1 LKVCWAKE
9 AYSESHYLS
18 IDSCMETGRKKILLV
33 EDDPSLGFVIKDN
46 LTVKGYDVTLCKDG
60 DEGENTFYNNPFHLC
75 ILDVMLPKK
84 DGFAVARSIRNK
96 NKEIPIL
103 FLTAKSM
110 MEDKLI
116 GFQTGADDYITKPFS
131 LEELI
136 CRIEVFLRRTVST
149 AKTESLDH
157 VFYVG
162 QYEFDPTTL
171 LLKNKSTEKTLTQK
185 EAEVLKLLYQNRD
198 RVLKREEILTQVWG
212 DDDYFM
218 GRSMDVFISKLRKYL
233 KEDPGIQ
240 IVNYHGVGFRLE
252 LR

>member
-1 LKVCWAKE
+1 M
-9 AYSESHYLS
+9 ESS
-18 IDSCMETGRKKILLV
+18 NKKILLV

-46 LTVKGYDVTLCKDG
+46 LCMKGYDVILCKDG
-60 DEGENTFYNNPFHLC
+60 EEGEDTFYQNNFHLC

-84 DGFAVARSIRNK
+84 DGFTLARGIRKK
-96 NKEIPIL
+96 NKEVPIL

-110 MEDKLI
+110 MEDKLE
-116 GFQTGADDYITKPFS
+116 GFKTGADDYIIKPFS
-131 LEELI
+131 LDELVY
-136 CRIEVFLRRTVST
+136 RIEVFLRRSNGVVL
-149 AKTESLDH
+149 TEEEKI
-157 VFYVG
+157 YRVG
-162 QYEFDPTTL
+162 EFDFDPSSFTL
-171 LLKNKSTEKTLTQK
+171 TNKSTEKTLTQK

-198 RVLKREEILTQVWG
+198 RVLKREEILKQVWG

-233 KEDPGIQ
+233 KDDPAIQ

>member
-1 LKVCWAKE
+1 MSK
-9 AYSESHYLS
+9 
-18 IDSCMETGRKKILLV
+18 TKILLV

-46 LTVKGYDVTLCKDG
+46 LTIKGFDVTLCKDG
-60 DEGENTFYNNPFHLC
+60 EEGENTFHAQPFDIC

-84 DGFAVARSIRNK
+84 DGFAIAKSIRSK
-96 NKEIPIL
+96 DKSVPIL

-110 MEDKLI
+110 MEDKLA

-131 LEELI
+131 LDELI
-136 CRIEVFLRRTVST
+136 CRIEVFLRRSQSVAEQNGKSVYTVGGFS
-149 AKTESLDH
+149 
-157 VFYVG
+157 
-162 QYEFDPTTL
+162 FDPLNLT
-171 LLKNKSTEKTLTQK
+171 LKNNSTEKTLTQK

-198 RVLKREEILTQVWG
+198 RVLKREEILKEVWG

-233 KEDPGIQ
+233 KEDPSIQ

-252 LR
+252 VR